1 MDRAP
6 RGAPLRASVNHRFE
20 ITIIGCGAAAPN
32 LRFNTTSQVVNIH
45 EKWLLLDAG
54 EGVQLGLRRHKVPF
68 SRIHHIA
75 ISHMH
80 GDHVL
85 GLPGLIGSM
94 NLLGR
99 KDPLKLFG
107 PAALEPWL
115 METLRLTSTFLQ
127 FQLEFH
133 ALTAGASEVIWDA
146 ATFTVS
152 AFPTRH
158 RIPTHGFLIR
168 EKARAWNLKRESVL
182 LHQLTVDEIK
192 ALKRGEV
199 VREGVRAIAPEV
211 ACWPPPPERS
221 YAFAA
226 DTRPSEAVAAA
237 VSGADVLYHEA
248 TFKQEL
254 SQRARETGHS
264 TAQQAAEIAAAAGVG
279 RLVLGHFS
287 ARYRDLT
294 PLLDEARAVFSNV
307 TLASDD
313 EVIHV

>member
-6 RGAPLRASVNHRFE
+6 SGAPLSPSVKPRFE

-45 EKWLLLDAG
+45 EKWLLIDAG

-99 KDPLKLFG
+99 KAPLKLFG
-107 PAALEPWL
+107 PVALEPWL

-127 FQLEFH
+127 FPLEFH
-133 ALTAGASEVIWDA
+133 ATTEGSSEVIWDE

-152 AFPTRH
+152 AFPTQH

-168 EKARAWNLKRESVL
+168 EKPLEWNLKREAVT
-182 LHQLTVDEIK
+182 LHQLTVDEMK
-192 ALKRGEV
+192 ALKGGKA
-199 VREGVRAIAPEV
+199 VREGKFAISPET
-211 ACWPPPPERS
+211 ACSPPPPPRS

-226 DTRPSEAVAAA
+226 DTRPSEKVVEA

-264 TAQQAAEIAAAAGVG
+264 TAQQAAQVAAAAGVG
-279 RLVLGHFS
+279 RLILGHFS
-287 ARYRDLT
+287 ARYRDLI
-294 PLLDEARAVFSNV
+294 PLLDEARTVFSNV
-307 TLASDD
+307 ILASDD
-313 EVIHV
+313 EVIRV